1 MTPER
6 WQQIKSTLA
15 DAMAM
20 SPVDRAAYLER
31 IGAADPE
38 LRLEV
43 FSLLAADEEAGSR
56 FLHTPAPD
64 LLGGG
69 RAVQGF
75 VGRRL
80 GPYQL
85 VAEIGRGGMGEV
97 YRARRVDQEYQQ
109 EVAIKLVRAGRDP
122 EFVGS
127 RLRTERQILASFK
140 HANIARLLD
149 GGTTQEGIPYLVME
163 LIEGKPILDYCDEQR
178 LDTTARLKLF
188 MLVCAAVQYAHQR
201 MVIHR
206 DLKPSN
212 ILVTADGVPKLLD
225 FGIAK
230 ILEPGFIPSAPDLT
244 INAFRILT
252 PQYASPEQFKG
263 EPVTAVSD
271 VYSLGVI
278 LYELLTG
285 LKPYVVRGERLTHE
299 FAKAVF
305 DREPRR
311 PSTIVWP
318 RSVAARSDAVARSQ
332 RDAVSVV
339 REGSPEKLSRRLRG
353 DLDNIV
359 LMALRKEP
367 ERRYRSADQLA
378 EDIGRHLQHMPVIAR
393 GNTLG
398 YRVTTFVR
406 RHTAAVVTA
415 GLVAVALV
423 GGIVITTREAHVAE
437 AQQRIAEAQRARA
450 ERRFNDVRKLA
461 NALIFDIHDS
471 IRDLAGAS
479 DSRRLLIQTSMQYL
493 ESLAQEATGDAAL
506 QRELA
511 AAFLRLGDLQ
521 GRAFEANESDY
532 AGAQKSYR
540 RSFALLQSSL
550 ALEPHNLDARRDLVV
565 NSGKLSDLLWNMGD
579 SDGALFFSNQTVL
592 NSKLLAQMEPANPKY
607 PILVAQA
614 EGDYAHKV
622 YQIRGDRATALPLM
636 KRSIATFEAARTHNP
651 GDPRIERTLALMYS
665 RMSDPLRDEHD
676 YSEAL
681 HAAGQQREL
690 LEPMVEQAP
699 RNADLAHLL
708 GFSYY
713 DTAQILIDSGRF
725 AAAASDEQTA
735 LESFRALAATDPGVE
750 EYRVDIALA
759 LNGIASIRL
768 GQQHAREAIAPLR
781 EAAQQL
787 GGSPHE
793 PNTSK
798 DFRYAQGQTSLL
810 LGQAYMALASDGRRS
825 PAQQMQDRRSAC
837 DQYRRALTAFQ
848 ELTTRK
854 FEAAQTAREISEKL
868 QQCDRAPGAQ
878 ESRTASTR

>member
-6 WQQIKSTLA
+6 WQQIKSALA
-15 DAMAM
+15 DAMAL
-20 SPVDRAAYLER
+20 SPADRVSYLDR
-31 IGAADPE
+31 MGAADPE

-43 FSLLAADEEAGSR
+43 LSLLAADEEAGSR

-64 LLGGG
+64 LLGGSG
-69 RAVQGF
+69 ATQRF

-97 YRARRVDQEYQQ
+97 YRARRVDHEYQQ
-109 EVAIKLVRAGRDP
+109 EVAVKLVRAGRDP

-140 HANIARLLD
+140 HPNIARLLD
-149 GGTTQEGIPYLVME
+149 GGTTEEGIPYLVME

-188 MLVCAAVQYAHQR
+188 MLVCSAVQYAHQR

-230 ILEPGFIPSAPDLT
+230 ILEPGIIPSAPDLT

-285 LKPYVVRGERLTHE
+285 LKPYLVGGERLTHE

-305 DREPRR
+305 DHEPRR
-311 PSTIVWP
+311 PSTVVWP
-318 RSVAARSDAVARSQ
+318 RSVTARSDAAARSQ
-332 RDAVSVV
+332 RDAVSMV
-339 REGSPEKLSRRLRG
+339 RDGSPEKLSRRLRG

-367 ERRYRSADQLA
+367 ERRYRSADQFA

-393 GNTLG
+393 GDGLG
-398 YRVTTFVR
+398 YRVSTFVR
-406 RHTAAVVTA
+406 RHTAAVVAA

-450 ERRFNDVRKLA
+450 ARRLNDVRKLA

-479 DSRRLLIQTSMQYL
+479 ESRRLLIQTSLQYL
-493 ESLAQEATGDAAL
+493 ESLAQETAGDAAL

-521 GRAFEANESDY
+521 GRSFEANESDY

-540 RSFALLQSSL
+540 RSFALLQSSV
-550 ALEPHNLDARRDLVV
+550 ALEPHNSDARRDLVV

-579 SDGALFFSNQTVL
+579 SDGALFFSNQTVV
-592 NSKLLAQMEPANPKY
+592 NSKLLAQTQPANPRY

-614 EGDYAHKV
+614 EGDYAHKL

-636 KRSIATFEAARTHNP
+636 KRSIVTFEAARIRNP
-651 GDPRIERTLALMYS
+651 DDPRIERTLALMYS
-665 RMSDPLRDEHD
+665 RLTDPLRDEHD
-676 YSEAL
+676 YSAAL
-681 HAAGQQREL
+681 QIAGQQREL
-690 LEPMVEQAP
+690 LESMVAHAP

-708 GFSYY
+708 GFSYL

-725 AAAASDEQTA
+725 EDAVSYERTA
-735 LESFRALAATDPGVE
+735 LERFRALAAADPAVE
-750 EYRVDIALA
+750 EYRIDIALA
-759 LNGIASIRL
+759 LNGLATMRL
-768 GQQHAREAIAPLR
+768 GQGRAQDAIAPLR

-787 GGSPHE
+787 SGPQRDTD
-793 PNTSK
+793 TSK
-798 DFRYAQGQTSLL
+798 DFRSAQGQTSLL

-825 PAQQMQDRRSAC
+825 PTQQTQDRQSAC
-837 DQYRRALTAFQ
+837 DQYRQALRAFQ
-848 ELTTRK
+848 GLTTRK
-854 FEAAQTAREISEKL
+854 FEAAQTARDIAEKL
-868 QQCDRAPGAQ
+868 QQCERAPGAK
-878 ESRTASTR
+878 ESRTASTG